1 VDHAGHLRQ
10 LQARGGRVAR
20 CRSCS
25 EGPQVC
31 LPAFRRFE
39 RVDSGTPGPGSSV
52 HEVLV
57 P

>member
-1 VDHAGHLRQ
+1 MDHAGHLRQ